1 MPDFTI
7 GAPLPRAEDAYATR
21 KKWRHWI
28 LAERGHG
35 REWARVLHAGPHDAA
50 ELWLEIAHEILSARI
65 SLIRD
70 GGNHGIAC
78 EALVTIGLNGRSVRT
93 VTSWHYIDGNPAPR
107 LVTAYPR
114 T

>member
-21 KKWRHWI
+21 KKWQQWI

-35 REWARVLHAGPHDAA
+35 REWARVLHATPQDAA
-50 ELWLEIAHEILSARI
+50 ALWLEIARGILTASI

-70 GGNHGIAC
+70 REGHGIAC
-78 EALVTIGLNGRSVRT
+78 EALLTISLNGRRVRIL
-93 VTSWHYIDGNPAPR
+93 TSWHYIDGNSAPR

-114 T
+114 P